1 MFFIYSLIYTLGF
14 VLLSPRF
21 IFDLVTGGKYASGF
35 TQRLGRLP
43 EFKLDKRPVLWL
55 HCVSVGEANA
65 ARPLV
70 DGIKESFPNHRLVV
84 STTTKTGQK
93 LAREIFAKAADAV
106 FYFPFD
112 WRFSV
117 KKALK
122 HYRPSVV
129 MLMETE
135 IWPNFIRE
143 ANHAK
148 ARICIVNGRLSERSY
163 TRYARFKASMRRI
176 LGYLDLALMQTNAD
190 AKRLMELGIRASK
203 VRVSGNLKFDHNV
216 EASEND
222 LTDAFRTRFS
232 ISPDAPLIIAASTH
246 EPEEKWIL
254 EAFKEVWKNSGERL
268 PRLMIAPRHPERF
281 AEVKELVKT
290 SGFDW
295 VCRTEAASSRDKTAE
310 VILLDSIGEL
320 RSTFP
325 LAEIVFVGGSLI
337 PHGGQSIFEPAAC
350 GRAVI
355 TGQNTSNF
363 TDAITEF
370 LSKKALVQLDET
382 DGSTV
387 VAALAEAFR
396 DLLKN
401 DEKRRSLGHNALAA
415 MNNNRGAAER
425 SIEYLTPLIAPG
437 GQS

>member
-1 MFFIYSLIYTLGF
+1 MFFFYSLIYTLAF
-14 VLLSPRF
+14 ILLSPRF
-21 IFDLVTGGKYASGF
+21 LFDLATGGKYASGF
-35 TQRLGRLP
+35 AQRLGRLP
-43 EFKLDKRPVLWL
+43 AFKLDKRPVLWL

-70 DGIKESFPNHRLVV
+70 DGIKANFPNHRLVV

-93 LAREIFAKAADAV
+93 LAKEIFASVADAV

-112 WRFSV
+112 WRFTV

-163 TRYARFKASMRRI
+163 TRYARFKSSMRRI
-176 LGYLDLALMQTNAD
+176 LGYLDLALMQTNSD

-216 EASEND
+216 EASEDQLTGD
-222 LTDAFRTRFS
+222 LRSRFG
-232 ISPDAPLIIAASTH
+232 ISADAPLIIAASTH
-246 EPEEKWIL
+246 DPEERWIL
-254 EAFKEVWKNSGERL
+254 EAFKQIWKSGGDQL

-281 AEVKELVKT
+281 PEVKELVKT

-295 VCRTEAASSRDKTAE
+295 VCRTEKASSRDKTAE

-320 RSTFP
+320 RSAYP

-337 PHGGQSIFEPAAC
+337 PHGGQSIFEPAAS
-350 GRAVI
+350 GRAII
-355 TGQNTSNF
+355 TGPNTANF
-363 TDAITEF
+363 TEAVTEF
-370 LSKKALVQLDET
+370 LSKEALVQLENT
-382 DGSTV
+382 NEANV
-387 VAALAEAFR
+387 VATLAEAFR

-401 DEKRRSLGHNALAA
+401 DEKRISLGNSALAV

-425 SIEYLTPLIAPG
+425 TIEYLTHIITPIAH
-437 GQS
+437 Q